1 MSYWDLLS
9 LTLPVFALI
18 AIGALVRRI
27 EWVRDEAEA
36 SLVRL
41 VVNLMMP
48 CLIFDS
54 IVGNPAMRQTSN
66 IVWPPLAGFCFTAL
80 GFVMALYFARA
91 LGLRDV
97 QTQRTFALSTG
108 IANYG
113 YLPLPIMAQMFGPD
127 SQGILMIHNVG
138 VEAAL
143 WTVGVLILSGLSLRE
158 GWRKLINPVLISLCI
173 AVLLNV
179 SGLSTYVPSVVTG
192 IARTL
197 GKCAIPVGL
206 LTTGSNLAQ
215 YLREPRN
222 LLNPRVGIGA
232 SVLRLGIL
240 PVMMLVAA
248 RMLPFSIDLKRVLV
262 IQAAMPA
269 AAVPILLARHYG
281 GVPLTAV
288 QIVLGTTAVSVLTCP
303 LWIRAGMAFV
313 GL

>member
-1 MSYWDLLS
+1 MSYWGLLS

-18 AIGALVRRI
+18 GIGAITRRL
-27 EWVRDEAEA
+27 EWVKDEAEA

-66 IVWPPLAGFCFTAL
+66 LVWPPLAGFTFTAL
-80 GFVMALYFARA
+80 GFILALYLAR
-91 LGLRDV
+91 LIGLRDV
-97 QTQRTFALSTG
+97 QTQRTFALSAG

-158 GWRKLINPVLISLCI
+158 GWRKLINPVLISLCL
-173 AVLLNV
+173 AVALNV
-179 SGLSTYVPSVVTG
+179 SGLSAYVPAVVTG

-222 LLNPRVGIGA
+222 LLHARVGLGA

-240 PVMMLVAA
+240 PVLMLAA
-248 RMLPFSIDLKRVLV
+248 AATLPFSIELKRVLV
-262 IQAAMPA
+262 VQAAMPA

-303 LWIRAGMAFV
+303 LWIRAGMAWV

>member
-1 MSYWDLLS
+1 MTYWQLLS

-18 AIGALVRRI
+18 GVGAVTRRI
-27 EWVRDEAEA
+27 EWVKDEAEA

-54 IVGNPAMRQTSN
+54 IIGNPAMRQSSN
-66 IVWPPLAGFCFTAL
+66 IVWPPLAGFFFTAI
-80 GFVMALYFARA
+80 GFILALYLARA
-91 LGLRDV
+91 IRLRDP
-97 QTQRTFALSTG
+97 QTQRTFALSAG

-127 SQGILMIHNVG
+127 SQGILMVHNVG

-143 WTVGVLILSGLSLRE
+143 WTVGIVILSGTSMRE
-158 GWRKLINPVLISLCI
+158 AGRKLLNPVVISLCL
-173 AVLLNV
+173 AVTLNV
-179 SGLSTYVPSVVTG
+179 SGLSEHVPSLVTG
-192 IARTL
+192 ITRTL

-215 YLREPRN
+215 YLNQPRN
-222 LLNPRVGIGA
+222 LLNVRVGLGA
-232 SVLRLGIL
+232 SVLRLAIL
-240 PVMMLVAA
+240 PVLMLVGA
-248 RMLPFSIDLKRVLV
+248 RFMPISIELQRVLV

-281 GVPLTAV
+281 GVSLTAV